1 MAGASAAG
9 AIDAE
14 RRQQC
19 AFRQTRLK
27 VVVMLATSQASIE
40 TAVRIHGG
48 FAGAPS
54 AALRIACASPLAQAP
69 SRYVG

>member
-14 RRQQC
+14 RRQGC
-19 AFRQTRLK
+19 AFGQTRLK
-27 VVVMLATSQASIE
+27 VAVMLATSRARIE
-40 TAVRIHGG
+40 TTVGSTG
-48 FAGAPS
+48 FRLGAAS

-69 SRYVG
+69 SRYAG